1 MTLCFLL
8 EPVRLVQGASRCA
21 GTVEFNQQGNW
32 RPVSGF
38 GWTLKKAAVFCQHL
52 GCGSVVFVRH
62 RENSLSG
69 DHVNINPDCVH
80 SGTPLKECATL
91 GPSIYNLD
99 LKCSGKPINDI
110 NYDIIGAV

>member
-1 MTLCFLL
+1 MG
-8 EPVRLVQGASRCA
+8 GASRCA
-21 GTVEFNQQGNW
+21 GTLEFNHQGNW

-52 GCGSVVFVRH
+52 GCGSVVFVGQ

-80 SGTPLKECATL
+80 SGPALEECATL
-91 GPSIYNLD
+91 GYSIYNLD